1 MISYLKNEEVK
12 DLLDNASSF
21 QKFALTGLKKI
32 KFTTYVK
39 DGNSIRIEA
48 EPFLPGVVVAR
59 NPGVIGEL
67 NGQPVYNEW
76 PISIEVAEKNYGK
89 EIIDSL
95 NEDITYHK
103 KKATI
108 KAIELTQ
115 EIMDILGVK
124 GDTLPIP
131 VSWSPDPML
140 AKIGDFITSAGY
152 SVSAHDMQS
161 TYELVPSEPQSVQK
175 IKFK

>member
-1 MISYLKNEEVK
+1 MIEYLQNEQVK
-12 DLLDNASSF
+12 AMIDNSMEY
-21 QKFALTGLKKI
+21 QKSALTGLRKV

-39 DGNSIRIEA
+39 DGNGIRIES
-48 EPFLPGVVVAR
+48 EPFLPGVVIAR

-76 PISIEVAEKNYGK
+76 PISIEVANKNYGQ
-89 EIIDSL
+89 EVIDTL
-95 NEDITYHK
+95 TEEFTEHK

-115 EIMDILGVK
+115 EVMDLLGVK
-124 GDTLPIP
+124 GDTLPIK

-140 AKIGDFITSAGY
+140 AKIGDFITNGGY
-152 SVSAHDMQS
+152 SVSAHDMKT
-161 TYELVPSEPQSVQK
+161 TYEPVTQSK
-175 IKFK
+175 KLKP